1 MPISWLRDT
10 CEQPFGYFRLAGAFS
25 ALMLLPLCIAYAVVS
40 DPARIHE
47 EGGVVESLSV
57 VYWLVAM
64 LICIV
69 GLFRY
74 KNHLAAWSSSGS
86 PLFAG
91 WRCKRTGPSRAAKS
105 EIYRS
110 VWRALPG

>member
-91 WRCKRTGPSRAAKS
+91 WQLQENWTFTSC
-105 EIYRS
+105 
-110 VWRALPG
+110 